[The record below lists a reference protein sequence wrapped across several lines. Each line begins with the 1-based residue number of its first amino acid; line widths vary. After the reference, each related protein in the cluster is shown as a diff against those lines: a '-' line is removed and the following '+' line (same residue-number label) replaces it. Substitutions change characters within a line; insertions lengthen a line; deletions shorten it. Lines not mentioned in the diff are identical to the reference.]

1 MTLAKKPLVI
11 NLKCILNV
19 DVPDPNILLWIAAY
33 VVVAAAAAVNPN
45 GIKKPIANGSSIFP
59 IKGNSV
65 FGTGPK
71 SLPRKPPDCPIL
83 CNWVFDDF
91 VLADKPFEKALRS
104 FETCVLVNNNLCG
117 KLFSSLESPARF
129 DEFSKVM

>member
-1 MTLAKKPLVI
+1 M
-11 NLKCILNV
+11 
-19 DVPDPNILLWIAAY
+19 PDPNILLWIAAY
-33 VVVAAAAAVNPN
+33 VVAAAAAVNPN
-45 GIKKPIANGSSIFP
+45 GIKKPTANGSSIFP

-65 FGTGPK
+65 LGTGPK
-71 SLPRKPPDCPIL
+71 SLPQKPPDWPIS

-129 DEFSKVM
+129 DEFLKVI

>member
-1 MTLAKKPLVI
+1 M
-11 NLKCILNV
+11 
-19 DVPDPNILLWIAAY
+19 PDPNILLWIAAY

-71 SLPRKPPDCPIL
+71 
-83 CNWVFDDF
+83 
-91 VLADKPFEKALRS
+91 
-104 FETCVLVNNNLCG
+104 T
-117 KLFSSLESPARF
+117 SLENLLIVLF
-129 DEFSKVM
+129 YVTGFLMILY